1 MLDSIVEQSPA
12 KINLFLKVISKRVDG
27 FHNIRSGVTLV
38 NLCDEVIAI
47 KNSNFKI
54 TYKGN
59 FAPSNNVFKNCIIER
74 LFEKIEIKKPKIHFI
89 INKNIPVQ
97 SGLGSASSNVAAV
110 LRILE
115 RLDLYKSMNYNE
127 YISIGSDVP
136 LFVNQSDCLIR
147 EKGNKIINQIFPK
160 YFFLIVKPNINCSTS
175 EMYQQL
181 NSKYFNYMVEYD
193 LDNINEYD
201 VGNDFEEIAI
211 RNNKEIMN
219 ILTFLRDLSG
229 AVFSRMTGSGS
240 CCFAVFENLES
251 AIKAQKRFK
260 SSFPKL
266 WNFVAQNNNTILNKL

>member
-1 MLDSIVEQSPA
+1 MPINKIKSYA
-12 KINLFLKVISKRVDG
+12 KINLSLGVIKKVKKLHRIESLIAFIDLHDTIYIKKNNKKSHSVKFYGKFSNRITTNNSIFKLIKLLDKRNLLKGKKYSFIVNKKIPQQSGMGGGSMNAAAILKYFLRK
-27 FHNIRSGVTLV
+27 
-38 NLCDEVIAI
+38 
-47 KNSNFKI
+47 KI
-54 TYKGN
+54 LILNK
-59 FAPSNNVFKNCIIER
+59 KEI
-74 LFEKIEIKKPKIHFI
+74 EKI
-89 INKNIPVQ
+89 
-97 SGLGSASSNVAAV
+97 S
-110 LRILE
+110 
-115 RLDLYKSMNYNE
+115 Y
-127 YISIGSDVP
+127 SIGSDVP

-251 AIKAQKRFK
+251 AIKAQKKFK
-260 SSFPKL
+260 SSYPKL
-266 WNFVAQNNNTILNKL
+266 SCP